1 MTRSFRTP
9 SEELILVD
17 ELDREIGFKA
27 KAECHVGNGVLHRA
41 FSIFVFNCDDELLL
55 QKRSLDKP
63 LWPSYWS
70 NTCCS
75 HPRRGETMEE
85 AVSRRLVQEL
95 GFDCPL
101 EFLYKFKYQA
111 QYGAVGAEHEYC
123 WVYYGRYDGPVD
135 ANVSEI
141 AEWRFIGI
149 GDLEARARGFARALH
164 AVVQDGVGAH
174 SAQLS
179 RCAAAA
185 DRHGRI
191 DRRSH
196 EHSADSKSHNRAIHP
211 CAEAQGQ

>member
-1 MTRSFRTP
+1 MPRDEVVSNA

-17 ELDREIGFKA
+17 ELDREIGFKS
-27 KAECHVGNGVLHRA
+27 KADCHLGNGVLHRA
-41 FSIFVFNCDDELLL
+41 FSIFVFNGDDELLL

-63 LWPSYWS
+63 LWPNYWS

-85 AVSRRLVQEL
+85 AVTRRLLQEL

-149 GDLEARARGFARALH
+149 GDLEAELLGSPERFTPWFKMEWAHIRRNYLDALLRRTGT
-164 AVVQDGVGAH
+164 DG
-174 SAQLS
+174 
-179 RCAAAA
+179 
-185 DRHGRI
+185 
-191 DRRSH
+191 
-196 EHSADSKSHNRAIHP
+196 
-211 CAEAQGQ
+211 